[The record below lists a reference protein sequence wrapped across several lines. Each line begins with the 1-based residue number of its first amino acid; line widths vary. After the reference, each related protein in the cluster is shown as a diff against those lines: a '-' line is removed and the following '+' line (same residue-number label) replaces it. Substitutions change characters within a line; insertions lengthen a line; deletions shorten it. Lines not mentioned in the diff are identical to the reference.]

1 MRRVTE
7 QRIENRMFDIKKIS
21 RYRQLFTISTVF
33 FSNQVNFSQVYKQ
46 SEYETYD
53 LRIALLRIAYDHA
66 IFI

>member
-7 QRIENRMFDIKKIS
+7 QRIQNRMFDIKKIS

-33 FSNQVNFSQVYKQ
+33 FSNQVNFIQVYKQ

-53 LRIALLRIAYDHA
+53 LPIALLRIAYDHA

>member
-7 QRIENRMFDIKKIS
+7 QRIQNRMFDIKKIS

-33 FSNQVNFSQVYKQ
+33 FSDQVNFIQVYKQ

-53 LRIALLRIAYDHA
+53 LPIALLRIAYDHA

>member
-33 FSNQVNFSQVYKQ
+33 FSNQVNFIQVYKQ
-46 SEYETYD
+46 SECETYD
-53 LRIALLRIAYDHA
+53 LPIALLRIAYDHA

>member
-7 QRIENRMFDIKKIS
+7 QRIQNRMFDIKKIS

-33 FSNQVNFSQVYKQ
+33 FSNQVNFTQVYKQ

-53 LRIALLRIAYDHA
+53 LPIALLRIAYDHA